1 MNIFSI
7 LMAMQGA
14 VAQGV
19 LWGVMTL
26 GVYLTFRVLNIADM
40 TCVAEESPSTVK
52 NAFSNCS

>member
-1 MNIFSI
+1 
-7 LMAMQGA
+7 MQGA

-40 TCVAEESPSTVK
+40 TCDGTFALGGSVCAVMVM
-52 NAFSNCS
+52 NNFNQ